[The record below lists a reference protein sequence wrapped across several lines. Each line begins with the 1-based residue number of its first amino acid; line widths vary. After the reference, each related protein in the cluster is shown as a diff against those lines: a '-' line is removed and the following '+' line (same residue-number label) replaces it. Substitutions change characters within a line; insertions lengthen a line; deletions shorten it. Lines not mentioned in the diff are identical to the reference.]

1 MIFMAD
7 QKIAATVAAVLTS
20 TDSITP
26 RIDLR
31 EVSNAVVW
39 G

>member
-1 MIFMAD
+1 MAD
-7 QKIAATVAAVLTS
+7 QKIAATVTAVLTS
-20 TDSITP
+20 TDSITS

-31 EVSNAVVW
+31 EVSNSIVW

>member
-7 QKIAATVAAVLTS
+7 QKIAATVTAVLTG
-20 TDSITP
+20 TDSVTP

-31 EVSNAVVW
+31 EVFNAVVW